1 MREQLASRI
10 DATGHVIV
18 RVRWW
23 GGIEPCETLDSVFVG
38 RDGNA
43 FTLTVQLGSQP
54 GQNVACIEIARD
66 TATLVDLGVLGRGT
80 YSVRA
85 DSGDAPPLTVQ
96 VP

>member
-1 MREQLASRI
+1 M
-10 DATGHVIV
+10 IV

-66 TATLVDLGVLGRGT
+66 TATLVDLDVLGSGT
-80 YSVRA
+80 YSIRA
-85 DSGDAPPLTVQ
+85 DPGDAPPLTVQ